1 MNNRIALYNALIF
14 MSVTQMNLKMNV
26 DMNVLMD
33 LVLYAQLIT
42 LLDIYERKKDD
53 CWGCEDYVYYLG
65 ACDALKKL
73 KEKID
78 KGYE

>member
-1 MNNRIALYNALIF
+1 
-14 MSVTQMNLKMNV
+14 MSVTQKILKMNI
-26 DMNVLMD
+26 DINVLMD
-33 LVLYAQLIT
+33 QILYAQLVT
-42 LLDIYERKKDD
+42 LLDIYEKIKNE
-53 CWGCEDYVYYLG
+53 CWWCEDYVYFLG